1 MSDYLPNLQTKTFWK
16 DISLEEV
23 KLPKLKLPFLVD
35 EKFVMCYSVFA
46 YGSKKETIFETIRP
60 GDFSTG
66 FALAYCTISQCSM
79 YLTLPN
85 SERLVVLKSFDQY
98 FQPMIS

>member
-1 MSDYLPNLQTKTFWK
+1 M
-16 DISLEEV
+16 
-23 KLPKLKLPFLVD
+23 KLPILVD

-46 YGSKKETIFETIRP
+46 YGSKDVSAFET

-66 FALAYCTISQCSM
+66 FTLAHCTISQCSL

-85 SERLVVLKSFDQY
+85 SERLVVLLLIDQD